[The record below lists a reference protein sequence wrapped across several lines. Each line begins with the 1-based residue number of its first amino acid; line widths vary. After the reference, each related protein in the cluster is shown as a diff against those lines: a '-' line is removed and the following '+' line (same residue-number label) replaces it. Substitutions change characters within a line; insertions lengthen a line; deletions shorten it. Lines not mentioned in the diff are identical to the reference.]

1 LLAVKYGKDGWD
13 RKECAEFIDAK
24 QILGRHGVLP
34 KDVVR
39 FLTNLAEFFETTD
52 LDADLFLA
60 VVGVYHKLTR
70 SKSIKFDDF
79 RQLVRSYT

>member
-1 LLAVKYGKDGWD
+1 LLAVKYGKEGWD
-13 RKECAEFIDAK
+13 RKECAEIIGAK
-24 QILGRHGVLP
+24 QIQGRHAVLP

-39 FLTNLAEFFETTD
+39 FITNLAEFFDND

-79 RQLVRSYT
+79 RQLVRSYP